1 MFQIASLKIIF
12 IDSTEILFSKL
23 WSASSIYHFPNKDI
37 EHMHEGVWLKNVFF
51 LTQWQL
57 LKLSKFFPNQA
68 FVYA

>member
-37 EHMHEGVWLKNVFF
+37 EQMHEGVWLKNVFF
-51 LTQWQL
+51 FDTMAAI
-57 LKLSKFFPNQA
+57 KTKTIFP
-68 FVYA
+68 